1 MISKT
6 VMLPITG
13 EAVRLVVR
21 PNKTRFAEGSV
32 ALLGISELFALVG
45 STPQGL
51 CEITVL
57 DHDIDNSQ
65 ATSLIEYE
73 DASWQSD
80 LDGYFASKDT
90 ASKIRDDSD
99 YLTAASD
106 GNGLTG
112 GVVRG
117 GSRKDVSLR
126 MKLVT
131 KAEGF

>member
-21 PNKTRFAEGSV
+21 PNGTRFAEGSV

-90 ASKIRDDSD
+90 ASKIRSDSD
-99 YLTAASD
+99 YLTAVTD
-106 GNGLTG
+106 GAGETG
-112 GVVRG
+112 AIVRS
-117 GSRKDVSLR
+117 GSRKAADLR

-131 KAEGF
+131 KSEAF